1 MYPAPSNAATTRI
14 ASISSLSIT
23 RTRVG
28 LMMPPPMQDK
38 LDYYKELE
46 ILVLIVP
53 MKVEIGAKLV
63 DNWCLI
69 DKK

>member
-1 MYPAPSNAATTRI
+1 
-14 ASISSLSIT
+14 
-23 RTRVG
+23 
-28 LMMPPPMQDK
+28 MMPPPMQDK

-63 DNWCLI
+63 ENRCQI